1 MSYDDKTDDYK
12 VGYRRP
18 PEHTRFKKGRSG
30 NPGGRPRKTGAVE
43 VDLEGWVN
51 QSVTVV
57 QNGQAR
63 RMSKRE
69 VMLRAHL
76 KKALN
81 ESCLKSMIYLFE
93 AFEKYG
99 AIELPIEHS
108 GGVVHLPSTMPWPMA
123 VSMFMRFE
131 VPPWTKKQLD
141 EGRAA
146 YLATRTDEQKQED
159 DLMEYKDL

>member
-1 MSYDDKTDDYK
+1 MSYDDKTDDYE

-81 ESCLKSMIYLFE
+81 ESC
-93 AFEKYG
+93 
-99 AIELPIEHS
+99 
-108 GGVVHLPSTMPWPMA
+108 
-123 VSMFMRFE
+123 
-131 VPPWTKKQLD
+131 
-141 EGRAA
+141 
-146 YLATRTDEQKQED
+146 
-159 DLMEYKDL
+159 